1 VPGTPSVRSAALP
14 IRWRLA
20 LLIATVTTLV
30 LVAFA
35 VIVGTTTGARLR
47 SDFQQ
52 NVQRSADDLAQ
63 RITVRFVESSDGD
76 QRANFAGINLGAYAR
91 GGGGI
96 VRVVPERGTP
106 LRNTRQGVSLGSRR
120 PGERQVGDLYV
131 VTRELTSSDAVI
143 GNTPLYVQYARS
155 TDELEATVGRIE
167 LLLIGATIGGAALA
181 LLGAGWLAGRALR
194 PVSELTATANAIAQT
209 GDRRRRLPVPARR
222 DELGE
227 LAMTLDAM
235 LDSLDAARTTTEK
248 TLEGQREFLA
258 DASHELRTP
267 LTSVITNLEMLEE
280 SDDPETT
287 ETAAAALRS
296 ARRMRGLV
304 ADLLALARADAS
316 DGRRHVPVVLGEV
329 VVDAV
334 AEVEDLLV
342 DHDLVTDVVAV
353 TVSGDRDD
361 LQRVV
366 RNLLENA
373 ARHTPSGTSVHVTVG
388 LRGGQAQLSV
398 EDDGPGL
405 AAGVRGRAF
414 ERFVRSGTSRGASS
428 GLGLSIVRATAQ
440 AHGGWV
446 ELRSPAR
453 AGRGVRVDVRLPVYE
468 VHSPSPRPPNGV

>member
-1 VPGTPSVRSAALP
+1 MRSTLP

-35 VIVGTTTGARLR
+35 VIVGTTTTARLR
-47 SDFQQ
+47 GDFEQ
-52 NVQRSADDLAQ
+52 NVRRSADDLAE
-63 RITVRFVESSDGD
+63 RITVNTTDEDGD
-76 QRANFAGINLGAYAR
+76 ARVDLAGFRLGSYAR

-96 VRVVPERGTP
+96 VQIVAERGKP
-106 LRNTRQGVSLGSRR
+106 LRNTNQGVSLGGRT

-131 VTRELTSSDAVI
+131 VTRELASSDAVI
-143 GNTPLYVQYARS
+143 SAAPLFVQYARS
-155 TDELEATVGRIE
+155 THDLDDTISRIE
-167 LLLIGATIGGAALA
+167 LLLILATIGGAAIA
-181 LLGAGWLAGRALR
+181 LVGASWLAGRALR
-194 PVSELTATANAIAQT
+194 PVSELTATANAIART
-209 GDRRRRLPVPARR
+209 GDGSRRLPIPNRK
-222 DELGE
+222 DELAE

-248 TLEGQREFLA
+248 TLQGQRDFLA

-267 LTSVITNLEMLEE
+267 LTSVITNLEMLEDT
-280 SDDPETT
+280 DDPETA

-304 ADLLALARADAS
+304 ADLLALARADAT
-316 DGRRHVPVVLGEV
+316 DGRRHVPVSLPDV
-329 VVDAV
+329 VTDAV
-334 AEVEDLLV
+334 SEVEDLLAAHTLTLDCSPV
-342 DHDLVTDVVAV
+342 KVL
-353 TVSGDRDD
+353 GDRDD

-373 ARHTPSGTSVHVTVG
+373 ARHTPAGTSVQVTAG
-388 LRGGQAQLSV
+388 LRGGQAVLSV

-405 AAGVRGRAF
+405 PAGVRGRAF
-414 ERFVRSGTSRGASS
+414 ERFVRSGARSGPSS

-453 AGRGVRVDVRLPVYE
+453 AGRGTRVDVRLPI
-468 VHSPSPRPPNGV
+468 PSA

>member
-1 VPGTPSVRSAALP
+1 VLSTLP

-20 LLIATVTTLV
+20 LLIATMTTLV
-30 LVAFA
+30 LVLFA
-35 VIVGTTTGARLR
+35 VLVGTTTAARLR

-52 NVQRSADDLAQ
+52 NVQRSADDLAE
-63 RITVRFVESSDGD
+63 RLTVSFTPTPDGD
-76 QRANFAGINLGAYAR
+76 QRADLSGFNLGTYAR

-96 VRVVPERGTP
+96 VRIVPERGEA
-106 LRNTRQGVSLGSRR
+106 LRNTRQGVSLGSRT
-120 PGERQVGDLYV
+120 PGARQVGDLYV
-131 VTRELTSSDAVI
+131 VTRELVSSGGQISAA
-143 GNTPLYVQYARS
+143 PLFVQYARS
-155 TDELEATVGRIE
+155 TRPLEATIGRVQ
-167 LLLIGATIGGAALA
+167 LLLLAATIGGAVVA
-181 LLGAGWLAGRALR
+181 LLGALWLARRALR

-209 GDRRRRLPVPARR
+209 GDGSKRLPVPKRR
-222 DELGE
+222 DELAA
-227 LAMTLDAM
+227 LATTLDAM

-267 LTSVITNLEMLEE
+267 LTSVITNLELLED
-280 SDDPETT
+280 SGDLETS

-316 DGRRHVPVVLGEV
+316 DGRRHTPVAVQEV
-329 VVDAV
+329 VADAV
-334 AEVEDLLV
+334 DEVADLLS
-342 DHDLVTDVVAV
+342 DHDVLIDGSDV
-353 TVSGDRDD
+353 TVLADRDD

-373 ARHTPSGTSVHVTVG
+373 ARHTPPGTEVRVTIG
-388 LRGGQAQLSV
+388 LRGGHALLSV

-405 AAGVRGRAF
+405 PAGVRGRAF
-414 ERFVRSGTSRGASS
+414 ERFVRSGSKNGPSS

-446 ELRSPAR
+446 ELRSPVR
-453 AGRGVRVDVRLPVYE
+453 SGRGVRVDVRLPLAETATV
-468 VHSPSPRPPNGV
+468 